1 MENKN
6 ILITG
11 ASGFIGSFIAEE
23 ALQRG
28 MNVWVAVRKSTNRK
42 YLTDPRLRF
51 VELNLGSE
59 EQIREAL
66 RGLHFDYIVHA
77 AGATKCKDPQDF
89 YKVNTEGTKNL
100 VKALQSQAPIGAFIY
115 LSSLSIFG
123 AIREE
128 EPHQDI
134 LLTDIPQP
142 NTHYGKSKLQAE
154 QWLKAN
160 CTMPYVILRPTG
172 VYGPRET
179 DYFLMAQSIKQHVDF
194 AAGFKPQDITF
205 VYVRDVVQ
213 AVFKAIEHRDTCTGK
228 AYFLSDG
235 KVYSS
240 RTFSD
245 LIQKEL
251 GVRFLFRLKAPLWLL
266 RIITIVG
273 DRWGKMTGKVTA
285 LNNDKYHI
293 LSQRNWKCDIT
304 PSQKDFDFR
313 PEWQLERGVK
323 EAMAWYKEN
332 KWL

>member
-235 KVYSS
+235 EVYSS

-245 LIQKEL
+245 LIQEEL